1 MRNRMFLRYKFGY
14 LAIFLSLFSKSYLFA
29 NTCDV
34 AASSASFHK
43 NVPSSILRGITRLET
58 GRTKNGKLEPWPWT
72 INDRGKGYWFPDKI
86 TAVNH
91 AKSLIS
97 QNIRSFDIGCFQINY
112 RWHGEHFNSVEDM
125 FNPTTNAAY
134 AAKFLN
140 QLFHEKG
147 DWDHAIAAYHSR
159 TPKYANRY
167 LAKFHRIHSRLEP
180 ASTQF
185 ASLGSPKQQANLRP
199 KLGSLVPLETKQ
211 NTPLIQGLN

>member
-1 MRNRMFLRYKFGY
+1 MFLRYKFGY

-58 GRTKNGKLEPWPWT
+58 GRTQNGKLEPWPWT

-86 TAVNH
+86 SAVNH
-91 AKSLIS
+91 AKSLIL
-97 QNIRSFDIGCFQINY
+97 QNVRSFDIGCFQINY

-134 AAKFLN
+134 AATFLN
-140 QLFHEKG
+140 QLFHEK
-147 DWDHAIAAYHSR
+147 AIGTAICSHSA
-159 TPKYANRY
+159 PKYANKY

-180 ASTQF
+180 ASTPF
-185 ASLGSPKQQANLRP
+185 ASLDRPNNNQLRP
-199 KLGSLVPLETKQ
+199 QLGSLSLWTLKQ
-211 NTPLIQGLN
+211 NTIDSGLN